1 VAGDAPLLHIE
12 PVLDEGDNFGM
23 VQKQPFQGNNEEP

>member
-1 VAGDAPLLHIE
+1 MRLWDGFLQMESTPMKQKK
-12 PVLDEGDNFGM
+12 PGM